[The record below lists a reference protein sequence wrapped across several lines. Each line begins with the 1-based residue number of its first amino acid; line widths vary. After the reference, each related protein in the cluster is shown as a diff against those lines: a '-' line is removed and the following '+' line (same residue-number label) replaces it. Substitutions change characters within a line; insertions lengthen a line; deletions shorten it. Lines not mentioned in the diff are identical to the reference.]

1 MQKTLRSFAP
11 LLRKMSSLHSPT
23 VTRSF
28 AGTNYSIHL
37 DFDKDPRSYDNLK
50 DYDLFIFKAA
60 SNSGSGIAKPVLW
73 KRIPVTRL
81 IELSWDVD
89 YGIYTSLNVLGKT
102 DRVQATNYWPAKFG
116 DEVNITNARD
126 VSGDYHKGTSSA
138 DSFLLSND
146 TKEVITGGLYL
157 ESDGHSP
164 LAPFCAFQINGNM
177 GVTMTPLQK
186 AIIYF
191 SRDPMKVGSV
201 IKTDYSKAA
210 LIDFTQVQPEQG
222 DFRVEISVV
231 DQTWPDDKPWLT
243 KGTIHEALRPDFDNF
258 KKSSGEKVRLI

>member
-1 MQKTLRSFAP
+1 MQKTLRSVTP

-23 VTRSF
+23 LMRSF
-28 AGTNYSIHL
+28 GTNYSIHI
-37 DFDKDPRSYDNLK
+37 DFDQDRRSYENLK

-73 KRIPVTRL
+73 KRIPVTQL
-81 IELSWDVD
+81 MEINWDVD
-89 YGIYTSLNVLGKT
+89 YGIYTSLNVLGKH

-116 DEVNITNARD
+116 DEVVVEQSRD
-126 VSGDYHKGTSSA
+126 VSGKYNSGTSTSN
-138 DSFLLSND
+138 SFLLTNNTD
-146 TKEVITGGLYL
+146 DVITGGLYL

-164 LAPFCAFQINGNM
+164 LAPFCAFQVNGNM
-177 GVTMTPLQK
+177 GVTMTPIQK

-201 IKTDYSKAA
+201 IKTEYSRAA
-210 LIDFTQVQPEQG
+210 LVDFTNVAPDRG
-222 DFRVEISVV
+222 DFRVEISVKN
-231 DQTWPDDKPWLT
+231 QTWPDDQPWLT

-258 KKSSGEKVRLI
+258 KKSSGDKVRLI